1 MRKVLFMGDSLTYGF
16 DPRGAFG
23 GRYPES
29 VRWTDTL
36 SARMIKEWEIKT
48 AAEPGRE
55 IPETPFEIEAAHELI
70 SSFMPFDLL
79 AVMLGLNDYLNMYQ
93 PDIVEVTGRMKRF
106 LEDVRAMDSFI
117 MHDVKILLIAP
128 PAIHTAQDD
137 FYGKYDTT
145 NGIFSKAYKAL
156 AEHLGVFFAD
166 AKAWNLPPAF
176 DGIHLSEEGNRLF
189 ADRMEETLNHIAL
202 RLSVD
207 PEDAV

>member
-1 MRKVLFMGDSLTYGF
+1 
-16 DPRGAFG
+16 
-23 GRYPES
+23 
-29 VRWTDTL
+29 
-36 SARMIKEWEIKT
+36 
-48 AAEPGRE
+48 
-55 IPETPFEIEAAHELI
+55 
-70 SSFMPFDLL
+70 
-79 AVMLGLNDYLNMYQ
+79 
-93 PDIVEVTGRMKRF
+93 
-106 LEDVRAMDSFI
+106 
-117 MHDVKILLIAP
+117 
-128 PAIHTAQDD
+128 D